1 MTITRRNPLKQF
13 QHYHRAGRD
22 RNECGIGG
30 ATGNSSAFMPDYVN
44 EHAKLHEEIKGGF
57 LDLQKEADQFYQN
70 WKVKL
75 GYMGNYSVQP
85 GSFDWKKETAQ
96 AAILDK
102 PADEKDRSAG
112 PSTSEGGG
120 AEAARN

>member
-1 MTITRRNPLKQF
+1 MLQ
-13 QHYHRAGRD
+13 
-22 RNECGIGG
+22 GG
-30 ATGNSSAFMPDYVN
+30 ESDVPCNQQAWEGLNDYVI

-70 WKVKL
+70 WKEKL

-85 GSFDWKKETAQ
+85 GSFNWKKETAQ

-120 AEAARN
+120 AEAARS